1 MSRRVSIGRTRN
13 IGIMAHID
21 AGKTTTTERI
31 LYYTGR
37 SHRIGEVHE
46 GTAVMD
52 WMEQEQERGITIT
65 SAATTCAWRAREWLR
80 AAGAD
85 EQESE
90 EHQINII
97 DTPGHIDFTI
107 EVQRSLRVLDG
118 AITVLDGVA
127 GVEPQTETVWRQADK
142 YRVPRLV
149 FVNKLDRVG
158 ADFEQCVDMV
168 QERLGAKVMIVQ
180 RPIGRESDFRGIVDL
195 VTMTQV
201 VWDGD
206 AADAGLTQ
214 GPIDAALREE
224 AELHREALLES
235 ISNHDDA
242 ILEMLLEGDSPS
254 VEQLRGAIRAV
265 TLRSV
270 AVPVFCGAAFKNKGV
285 RHLLDAVI
293 DYLPAPTDVPPVQ
306 GHKVEK
312 KVATD
317 ELVERPPEDDAPFAA
332 LAFKIA
338 TDPYVGQLTYFRVY
352 SGTLKSGTVV
362 WNAAKG
368 KRERV
373 GRILRMHANQREDI
387 DACHAGDIVA
397 AVGMKEATTGDTL
410 CVESHP
416 LLLEN
421 IEFPEPVIRIAIE
434 PKTKADQDKLA
445 EALRRLEIED
455 PSFHVGVDG
464 ETGQTVIAGMGELHL
479 DVIVDRLLRE
489 FKVVANVGKPQVAYR
504 ETVTEVAVGEGRFVR
519 QTGGRGQYG
528 HALLE
533 LSPGER
539 GSGLTIASDVKGDV
553 IPKEFIPAIEAGA
566 RSGYESGPLAG
577 YAMADV
583 HVRITGGSFHEVDS
597 SEVAFNIAGTMA
609 FRDGCEKAAP
619 VLLEPVMEVEIVV
632 PEEYVGDVIGHV
644 NAKRGDV
651 NKMVARGPVQFVT
664 AHIPLATMFGYATD
678 LRSGTQGRGT
688 YTMQFSHYAPVPA
701 AVTKSIIGE

>member
-1 MSRRVSIGRTRN
+1 MSRSISIGRTRN

-31 LYYTGR
+31 LFYTGR

-46 GTAVMD
+46 GTAIMD

-65 SAATTCAWRAREWLR
+65 SAATTCGWTARRWLGDDKGE
-80 AAGAD
+80 A
-85 EQESE
+85 
-90 EHQINII
+90 HQINII

-142 YRVPRLV
+142 YRVPRIV

-158 ADFEQCVDMV
+158 ADFDNCVEMV
-168 QERLGAKVMIVQ
+168 QSRLGAQTLVMQ
-180 RPIGRESDFRGIVDL
+180 RPIGRESGFRGLIDL

-201 VWDGD
+201 IWSGD
-206 AADAGLTQ
+206 SPDSQFDAG
-214 GPIDAALREE
+214 PIADELREE
-224 AELHREALLES
+224 ADLHREVLLEALS
-235 ISNHDDA
+235 IHDDA
-242 ILEMLLEGDSPS
+242 LLEMLLEGATPA
-254 VEQLRGAIRAV
+254 VEQLRAIIRKV
-265 TLRSV
+265 TLASA

-285 RHLLDAVI
+285 RHLLDAVV
-293 DYLPAPTDVPPVQ
+293 DYLPSPSDVPPVT
-306 GHKVEK
+306 GLRVKNK
-312 KVATD
+312 APTD
-317 ELVERPPEDDAPFAA
+317 ELVERPVDDNAPFAA

-338 TDPYVGQLTYFRVY
+338 SDPFVGQLTYFRVY
-352 SGTLKSGTVV
+352 SGTLKTGTVV
-362 WNAAKG
+362 FNATKG

-373 GRILRMHANQREDI
+373 GRLLRMHANQREDI

-397 AVGMKEATTGDTL
+397 AVGMKEVTTGDTL

-416 LLLEN
+416 LLLEK
-421 IEFPEPVIRIAIE
+421 IDFPEPVIRIAIE

-455 PSFHVGVDG
+455 PSFRVGVDG

-479 DVIVDRLLRE
+479 DIIVDRLVRE

-504 ETVTEVAVGEGRFVR
+504 ETVTVAASGEGRFVR
-519 QTGGRGQYG
+519 QAGGKGQYG
-528 HALLE
+528 HVILE
-533 LSPGER
+533 VSPGER
-539 GSGLTIASDVKGDV
+539 GSGFTLAADVKNDV
-553 IPKEFIPAIEAGA
+553 IPSEYIPAIEAGA

-577 YAMADV
+577 FAMADV
-583 HVRITGGSFHEVDS
+583 HVRITGGSYHEVDS
-597 SEVAFNIAGTMA
+597 SEVAFTVAGTMA
-609 FRDGCEKAAP
+609 FRDACEKASP
-619 VLLEPVMEVEIVV
+619 VILEPVMEVEVVV
-632 PEEYVGDVIGHV
+632 PEEHVGDVIGQV

-651 NKMVARGPVQFVT
+651 KRMMARGAMQFVT
-664 AHIPLATMFGYATD
+664 ADIPLASMFGYATE

-688 YTMQFSHYAPVPA
+688 YTMQFSHYAPVPP
-701 AVTKSIIGE
+701 AVAKNIVGE